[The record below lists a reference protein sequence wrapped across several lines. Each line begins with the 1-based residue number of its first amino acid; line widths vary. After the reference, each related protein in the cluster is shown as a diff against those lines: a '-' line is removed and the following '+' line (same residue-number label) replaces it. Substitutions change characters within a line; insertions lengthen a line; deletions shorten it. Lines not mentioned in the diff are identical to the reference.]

1 MAKSNKNT
9 ETPEEILEEFGKE
22 ESFSLID
29 FVKHKTRFPTREVG
43 VCLDYEA
50 AFTAQE
56 LANRIADLENAIEY
70 DQKESTS
77 IVGADNSAEEAEL
90 AELREKIVPVIEDYN
105 AAQITFTLRGVA
117 PKLWRVIDTKHRQ
130 KHAAEIKDV
139 AKGSPEVTE
148 ANIRM
153 NQAVNLDLLAES
165 IISIE
170 TPDGKKADYA
180 GKKVPVADLKYFFEN
195 VTEAEWSKLVNMA
208 ENLTFSNFAFEQEA
222 AEPNFSPA
230 S

>member
-1 MAKSNKNT
+1 MAKANKNT

-105 AAQITFTLRGVA
+105 AAQITF
-117 PKLWRVIDTKHRQ
+117 
-130 KHAAEIKDV
+130 
-139 AKGSPEVTE
+139 
-148 ANIRM
+148 
-153 NQAVNLDLLAES
+153 
-165 IISIE
+165 
-170 TPDGKKADYA
+170 
-180 GKKVPVADLKYFFEN
+180 
-195 VTEAEWSKLVNMA
+195 
-208 ENLTFSNFAFEQEA
+208 
-222 AEPNFSPA
+222 
-230 S
+230 